1 MVQNTVKSLL
11 KYAKINIHTRIAIRD
26 YYDFPKKYCI
36 MMKMNSTQPA
46 KVWCT
51 YNYAGDRHLKR

>member
-26 YYDFPKKYCI
+26 YYDFPKKYCT

-51 YNYAGDRHLKR
+51 YNYAGNSHLKR